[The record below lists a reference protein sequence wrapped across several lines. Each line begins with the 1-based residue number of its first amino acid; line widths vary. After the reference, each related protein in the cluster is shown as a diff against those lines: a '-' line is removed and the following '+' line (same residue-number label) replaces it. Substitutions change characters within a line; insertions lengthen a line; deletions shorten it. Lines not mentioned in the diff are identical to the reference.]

1 MGYRSYGFFAFPKK
15 YLPELERRVIEAD
28 IKWMIKEDS
37 EKKTLDL
44 GHFEE
49 VDTFE
54 DRNGFGEMLKLT
66 FSEWKWYSGYDFPQI
81 VESFLHEMDH
91 VDTYL
96 NPEEAKEDT
105 FKTLNINYP
114 LRFINYPAKQID
126 NVMQVN
132 TYEEPYA
139 FVRVGEEYPD
149 TEVATNMYDI
159 YARTYISNHPIT
171 ETPPVTTI
179 VVDISRNNEKEVE
192 ALTEEFNKIYNPK
205 LRALS
210 SYEYF
215 DQIDQKPRKYT
226 PYVPQGEP
234 PKPDV
239 WTKNLYYGWHSDQ
252 FASGD
257 DLKALNILVAD
268 MAKWCLSHT
277 EPYRGELSNRNI
289 TLAAFTFVEDGEPI
303 DHSHEIEEDFELTP
317 HWDMDIYL
325 NNDYYSEI

>member
-15 YLPELERRVIEAD
+15 YLPELERRVIDAD
-28 IKWMIKEDS
+28 IKWMITEDS
-37 EKKTLDL
+37 GKKTLDL

-81 VESFLHEMDH
+81 VETFLYEMDEADH
-91 VDTYL
+91 YL
-96 NPEEAKEDT
+96 NPEEARENT
-105 FKTLNINYP
+105 FKTLDITYP

-126 NVMQVN
+126 NVMRVN

-159 YARTYISNHPIT
+159 YAQTYISNHPIT
-171 ETPPVTTI
+171 EQPPVTTI
-179 VVDISRNNEKEVE
+179 VVDITSNNEQEVV
-192 ALTEEFNKIYNPK
+192 ALAEEFNKIYNPK
-205 LRALS
+205 LSALS
-210 SYEYF
+210 SQEYF
-215 DQIDQKPRKYT
+215 DQIDQTPRKYS
-226 PYVPQGEP
+226 PYVKQGEP
-234 PKPDV
+234 PKPDM

-257 DLKALNILVAD
+257 GLTSLDILVAD
-268 MAKWCLSHT
+268 MAKWCLEHS
-277 EPYRGELSNRNI
+277 EPYAHRDI
-289 TLAAFTFVEDGEPI
+289 TLAAFTFTEESEPI
-303 DHSHEIEEDFELTP
+303 DHGQKIDVDFELTP